1 MLKTCL
7 PSIANQKYCKSFRES
22 PSKEFYVHIS
32 LKIFKTDKVSG
43 KIHLKNEN
51 NSVYSFQQ
59 TGKRLSDQME
69 ACSIK
74 CIGFVNQLLYL
85 KKSTVN

>member
-7 PSIANQKYCKSFRES
+7 PSIANQKYCKSYRES

-43 KIHLKNEN
+43 KLHLKNEN
-51 NSVYSFQQ
+51 N
-59 TGKRLSDQME
+59 
-69 ACSIK
+69 
-74 CIGFVNQLLYL
+74 
-85 KKSTVN
+85 